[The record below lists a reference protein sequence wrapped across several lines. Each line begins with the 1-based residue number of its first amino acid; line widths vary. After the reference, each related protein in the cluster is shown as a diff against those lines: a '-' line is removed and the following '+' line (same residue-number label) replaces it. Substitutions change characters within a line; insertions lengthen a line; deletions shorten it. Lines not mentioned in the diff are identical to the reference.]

1 MTLENPMRQ
10 GPLQLKL
17 TIINVYERGGK
28 CIRDDNFSYLACFS
42 CS

>member
-1 MTLENPMRQ
+1 MRQ

-28 CIRDDNFSYLACFS
+28 CIRDDTFFLFSLLLM
-42 CS
+42 